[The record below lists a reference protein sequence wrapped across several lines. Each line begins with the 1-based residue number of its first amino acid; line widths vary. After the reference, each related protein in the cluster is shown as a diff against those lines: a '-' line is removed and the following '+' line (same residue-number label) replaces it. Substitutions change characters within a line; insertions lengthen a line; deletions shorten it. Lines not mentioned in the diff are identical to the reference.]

1 MSVRILAPIPGK
13 NAVGFE
19 IAHTKPQC
27 VFFDELL
34 FSDEWTK
41 SKAVLPLVLGSDGT
55 GQPIVEDLA
64 QMPHLL
70 VAGATGSG
78 KSVCMHAILSS
89 LLMSCSPDDLKLV
102 LIDPKRLEFSPYK
115 DIPHL
120 LFPVITH
127 TEKAASALKWLVGE
141 MEQRYEMMAQAGVR
155 NIFEYREKIKS
166 NILNEKFIKMPFIV
180 VLVDELADL
189 MMVGGRNV
197 EAHLVRI
204 AQMARA
210 AGIHMVVAT
219 QRPSVDV
226 VTGLIKV
233 NFPSRIAFRVSSRI
247 DSRTILDAS
256 GAEKLIGRGD
266 MLFMHPSMPDLKRI
280 HGAFVSGEQVE
291 KLVSYLCSAGVPNYV
306 EIIESG
312 FAGSMDNDEID
323 ILYDNAIEF
332 VRLREEISISMLQR
346 QLKIGF
352 NRSARIIDQLE
363 RDGVV
368 ASAQGSKPRK
378 VL

>member
-1 MSVRILAPIPGK
+1 
-13 NAVGFE
+13 
-19 IAHTKPQC
+19 
-27 VFFDELL
+27 
-34 FSDEWTK
+34 
-41 SKAVLPLVLGSDGT
+41 
-55 GQPIVEDLA
+55 
-64 QMPHLL
+64 
-70 VAGATGSG
+70 
-78 KSVCMHAILSS
+78 
-89 LLMSCSPDDLKLV
+89 
-102 LIDPKRLEFSPYK
+102 
-115 DIPHL
+115 
-120 LFPVITH
+120 
-127 TEKAASALKWLVGE
+127 
-141 MEQRYEMMAQAGVR
+141 
-155 NIFEYREKIKS
+155 
-166 NILNEKFIKMPFIV
+166 
-180 VLVDELADL
+180 DELADL
-189 MMVGGRNV
+189 MMVGGRDIEV
-197 EAHLVRI
+197 HLVRI

-266 MLFMHPSMPDLKRI
+266 MLFMHPSVPYLKRI

-291 KLVSYLCSAGVPNYV
+291 KLVLYLRSAGVSSYV
-306 EIIESG
+306 DLTEKGLDDLFGDS
-312 FAGSMDNDEID
+312 DID
-323 ILYDNAIEF
+323 VLYDNALEF
-332 VRLREEISISMLQR
+332 VRAREEISISMLQR

-363 RDGVV
+363 REGVV